1 MLPSPEDLADPVV
14 QAVGAREDA
23 GVEVDEV
30 EREEGEEVTVM
41 AVLLVVD
48 LDVDEVATG
57 DSEGEDVEEVE
68 REELPGEFLE
78 ECVEVVVEVVEEG
91 RVRPLHSNN
100 SQQPL
105 TSRGGGYLR
114 FST

>member
-14 QAVGAREDA
+14 LVVGAREVA
-23 GVEVDEV
+23 GAAVDEV
-30 EREEGEEVTVM
+30 EREEVSEVM
-41 AVLLVVD
+41 DLLVVD
-48 LDVDEVATG
+48 LYVDVVATG

-68 REELPGEFLE
+68 REELLEEFLE
-78 ECVEVVVEVVEEG
+78 ECVEVVVEVVEVV

-105 TSRGGGYLR
+105 TSLVSGYLR